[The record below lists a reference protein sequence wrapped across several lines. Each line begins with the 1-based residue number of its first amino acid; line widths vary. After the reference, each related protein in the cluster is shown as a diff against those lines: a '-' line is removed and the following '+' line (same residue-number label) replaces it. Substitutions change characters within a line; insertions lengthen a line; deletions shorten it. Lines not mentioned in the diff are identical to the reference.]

1 MKIKR
6 VTSLIMITILLV
18 VSLVGCKN
26 ESNTETVVDIDADY
40 DGIVTA
46 EKNYFDMTR
55 TDLDKVINAIA
66 DFEVCSRVQM
76 KLLNNEDMYS
86 KEIVEDMYDSKV
98 LQQIEA
104 FCDCP
109 ENEQCEHRIQAEEF
123 NKNLTPVREF
133 DQTQM
138 ETWYGGPVALSEMK
152 LNLVTYNVFP
162 VSEEEILVSLK
173 YRDENME
180 VQNIIGKY
188 NNSKKLITEIR

>member
-152 LNLVTYNVFP
+152 LNLVTYNVFH

>member
-180 VQNIIGKY
+180 VQNIIGNY